1 MENMEIPE
9 RRSATIYIDGDAIPR
24 ELKEAVYR
32 AAERTRIPA
41 VLVANSFQRIP
52 ASALVRLEVTGS
64 GFDAADNRIVELAR
78 AGDLVI
84 TSDIPLADR
93 VLAKGAQAFNSHGE
107 LFTPANI
114 KTRLARCDAGPAG
127 RRRGHR
133 RPRPLFSETQRKIPE
148 SAQPPADRRREEVIP
163 PWERASG
170 SACRESRNCRGETP
184 CLRRKK
190 RAK

>member
-1 MENMEIPE
+1 M
-9 RRSATIYIDGDAIPR
+9 
-24 ELKEAVYR
+24 
-32 AAERTRIPA
+32 
-41 VLVANSFQRIP
+41 LVANSFQRIP

-64 GFDAADNRIVELAR
+64 GFDAADQPGSSNLAR

-133 RPRPLFSETQRKIPE
+133 RPRPPFL
-148 SAQPPADRRREEVIP
+148 
-163 PWERASG
+163 
-170 SACRESRNCRGETP
+170 RNTE
-184 CLRRKK
+184 KNS
-190 RAK
+190 

>member
-64 GFDAADNRIVELAR
+64 GFDAADNR
-78 AGDLVI
+78 
-84 TSDIPLADR
+84 
-93 VLAKGAQAFNSHGE
+93 
-107 LFTPANI
+107 
-114 KTRLARCDAGPAG
+114 G
-127 RRRGHR
+127 RRRSIR
-133 RPRPLFSETQRKIPE
+133 TASFLRPRI
-148 SAQPPADRRREEVIP
+148 
-163 PWERASG
+163 
-170 SACRESRNCRGETP
+170 SRPGWRC
-184 CLRRKK
+184 
-190 RAK
+190 AM

>member
-93 VLAKGAQAFNSHGE
+93 VLAKGAQAFN
-107 LFTPANI
+107 
-114 KTRLARCDAGPAG
+114 
-127 RRRGHR
+127 
-133 RPRPLFSETQRKIPE
+133 
-148 SAQPPADRRREEVIP
+148 
-163 PWERASG
+163 
-170 SACRESRNCRGETP
+170 
-184 CLRRKK
+184 
-190 RAK
+190 

>member
-114 KTRLARCDAGPAG
+114 KTRLAMRDVMQDLRAAGEVTGGPAPFSTK
-127 RRRGHR
+127 HR
-133 RPRPLFSETQRKIPE
+133 EKFLNLLNRLLT
-148 SAQPPADRRREEVIP
+148 AA
-163 PWERASG
+163 A
-170 SACRESRNCRGETP
+170 
-184 CLRRKK
+184 K
-190 RAK
+190 R